1 MIKHIKHIFAEFEHG
16 IDKWDEP
23 RERLFEGNMVK
34 GRPTRGFGDASFEY
48 AGKLYEPEPW
58 SHEIKLIKIAAE
70 KIASKQF
77 KRDIEFTFCLCG
89 YYSDQGEGI
98 PHHTDTVPKLKDV
111 VFSVSFGAPR
121 VFEWSTYEYIIKDHT
136 NTSDSYLKNSPW
148 KSYSN
153 PPMGTSWYLLEHGD
167 AIMFDGHSQ
176 MTSTHAIPELI
187 GAGERIN
194 LTFRSG
200 L

>member
-16 IDKWDEP
+16 IDKWDDP
-23 RERLFEGNMVK
+23 RERMFEGTMVK
-34 GRPTRGFGDASFEY
+34 GRPTRGFGDSTFNY

-58 SHEIKLIKIAAE
+58 THKMQLIKVAAEDVASRVFDKEIK
-70 KIASKQF
+70 
-77 KRDIEFTFCLCG
+77 FTFCLCG
-89 YYSDQGEGI
+89 FYPDDKGI
-98 PHHTDTVPKLKDV
+98 PHHSDTVPTLDDV
-111 VFSVSFGAPR
+111 VVSLSFGAPR
-121 VFEWSTYEYIIKDHT
+121 VFEWTTYSSHIKEHT
-136 NTSDSYLKNSPW
+136 NTSDTDLHISPR
-148 KSYSN
+148 SN

-167 AIMFDGHSQ
+167 AIMFNGSSQ
-176 MTSTHAIPELI
+176 MNSTHAIPELL

>member
-16 IDKWDEP
+16 IDKWDDP
-23 RERLFEGNMVK
+23 RERMFEGTMVK
-34 GRPTRGFGDASFEY
+34 GRPTRGFGDASFDY
-48 AGKLYEPEPW
+48 AGKLYKPEPW
-58 SHEIKLIKIAAE
+58 NNKIELIKTAAE
-70 KIASKQF
+70 QIASKEF

-98 PHHTDTVPKLKDV
+98 PHHSDTVPTLDDV
-111 VFSVSFGAPR
+111 VFSISFGAPR
-121 VFEWSTYEYIIKDHT
+121 VFEWTTYSAHIKQDT
-136 NTSDSYLKNSPW
+136 NTSDTDLHISPR
-148 KSYSN
+148 SN

-167 AIMFDGHSQ
+167 AIMFNGISQ
-176 MTSTHAIPELI
+176 MNSTHAIPELL